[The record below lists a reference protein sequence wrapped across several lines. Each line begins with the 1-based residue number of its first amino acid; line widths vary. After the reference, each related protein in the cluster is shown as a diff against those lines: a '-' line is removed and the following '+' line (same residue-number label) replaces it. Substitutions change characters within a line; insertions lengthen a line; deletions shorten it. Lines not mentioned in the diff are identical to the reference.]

1 VADAHDHSHHVSTW
15 MGQAAKGLSSEQLLL
30 LFEQAMG
37 ALWNRTHVPLG
48 AVTLTAIMD
57 RVLHN
62 ASERFPAFELLKVE
76 ASGID
81 CRELHKARA
90 DFNDPHLFE
99 IGRGGMR
106 IA

>member
-1 VADAHDHSHHVSTW
+1 
-15 MGQAAKGLSSEQLLL
+15 M
-30 LFEQAMG
+30 
-37 ALWNRTHVPLG
+37 
-48 AVTLTAIMD
+48 AI
-57 RVLHN
+57 VLHN
-62 ASERFPAFELLKVE
+62 AAERFPAFELLKVE